1 MYVISDLNS
10 TWLFLKDVLSKPFN
24 KHAPITSKRL
34 EGHFFDCFTVKVKS
48 QINGKD
54 YTEKIKTVKSIKTV
68 DRKIHKTGKNNCVLI
83 SQITLIYY
91 MSMEIIQ
98 ESFGTLLN

>member
-24 KHAPITSKRL
+24 KYAPITSKRL

-54 YTEKIKTVKSIKTV
+54 YTEKIENPLK
-68 DRKIHKTGKNNCVLI
+68 RLTGKYTK
-83 SQITLIYY
+83 QAKTTA
-91 MSMEIIQ
+91 
-98 ESFGTLLN
+98 F